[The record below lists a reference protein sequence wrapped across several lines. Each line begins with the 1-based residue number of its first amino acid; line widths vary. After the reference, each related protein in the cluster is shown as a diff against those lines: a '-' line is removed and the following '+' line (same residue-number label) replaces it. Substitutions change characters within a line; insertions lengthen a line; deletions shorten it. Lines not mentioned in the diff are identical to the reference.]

1 MARDLEETGMKIHT
15 YVKGTTLTL
24 ALLVLMSA
32 PAVSPVLLQFQYP
45 QAIAAESSMA
55 KIQLILKK
63 LRGSMTSMK
72 DFDELEKAG
81 MPKKVVDRM
90 RRAMSHK
97 IKQLTEEAIS
107 SIQSL

>member
-1 MARDLEETGMKIHT
+1 MKTYT
-15 YVKGTTLTL
+15 YVKGTVLSF

-32 PAVSPVLLQFQYP
+32 PVISPVSMQLQYP
-45 QAIAAESSMA
+45 QAVAAESSMA

-72 DFDELEKAG
+72 DFDELETAG
-81 MPKKVVDRM
+81 MPKKDVDRM

-97 IKQLTEEAIS
+97 IKQLTDEAIS

>member
-1 MARDLEETGMKIHT
+1 MKIQNS
-15 YVKGTTLTL
+15 VKGVVLGF
-24 ALLVLMSA
+24 ALIVLMTVPIASL
-32 PAVSPVLLQFQYP
+32 VSMQWQYP
-45 QAIAAESSMA
+45 QARAAEANSMS

-81 MPKKVVDRM
+81 MPKKDVDRM

-97 IKQLTEEAIS
+97 IQQLTDEAIS